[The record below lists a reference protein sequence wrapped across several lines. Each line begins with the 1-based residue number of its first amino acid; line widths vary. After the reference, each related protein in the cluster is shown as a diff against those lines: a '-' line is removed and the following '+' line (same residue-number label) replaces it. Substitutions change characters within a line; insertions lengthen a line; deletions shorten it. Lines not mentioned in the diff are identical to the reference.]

1 MAKLKLGA
9 ASGAERPKAYDAFIA
24 RSRRFVESKG
34 LSWNIPVNED
44 GSVDENFDWD
54 LRVLTSSHARNAAR
68 TNGFAVEDSIRDCA
82 IAAGWPAALLP
93 TSSALGFEV
102 QEFLKAVIAQRCK
115 DGIVPRS
122 VRNEALVY
130 RRFFSATMKAPWELS
145 TEDFDR
151 ITGLFK
157 DTKAGVILNALTT
170 LMNEKMLSLHVPLEP
185 AFRTE
190 FVAMLGTVLDE
201 RTDANK
207 LPDPEAL
214 HELTRIVFCESP
226 ASHNDRLRF
235 SVIRL
240 LLFTGL
246 RLNEVLM
253 LPLDCLRWETH
264 MDVVTGL
271 PAGEVG
277 GTSRTLQLRFFGLK
291 REEGRPDLLV
301 EDHQWVPEKFHSV
314 IAEAVKIVQEA
325 TAPLR
330 EVLRRN
336 LDGVRQFKT
345 SAGQVLSTADLLFIT
360 MVANR
365 DELPAVIPED
375 AVIETLSESGVYF
388 FMGWVPEGRTNMFM
402 RYGKTSNCR
411 SMTVNPHSL
420 RHLMNTE
427 FFRLNIP
434 DTIITQ
440 HFGRQTVTQ
449 SYEYDHRSL
458 AERLSFV
465 QLPPSAVK
473 MIVPGTPQEVVAK
486 MVVGGFASNSHIAQS
501 FKKIQAEHG
510 DDAAFEYLVT
520 NSDGFHVTPYGFCTT
535 SFALNPCARHLKC
548 FHRCKQFV
556 ASGLR
561 EHTVSLE
568 QLRSKLV
575 SMKKV
580 ASAKPANSIGRK
592 NQIEHAEQLL
602 AGVDAALKAKPGD
615 VVFENGQDHS
625 EQATDLFA

>member
-1 MAKLKLGA
+1 
-9 ASGAERPKAYDAFIA
+9 
-24 RSRRFVESKG
+24 
-34 LSWNIPVNED
+34 
-44 GSVDENFDWD
+44 
-54 LRVLTSSHARNAAR
+54 
-68 TNGFAVEDSIRDCA
+68 
-82 IAAGWPAALLP
+82 
-93 TSSALGFEV
+93 
-102 QEFLKAVIAQRCK
+102 
-115 DGIVPRS
+115 
-122 VRNEALVY
+122 
-130 RRFFSATMKAPWELS
+130 MKAPWELS

-151 ITGLFK
+151 FTELFK
-157 DTKAGVILNALTT
+157 GTKAGVILNT
-170 LMNEKMLSLHVPLEP
+170 LANLINEKMLSLYVPLEP
-185 AFRTE
+185 AYRTE
-190 FVAMLGTVLDE
+190 FVAMLATVLDE
-201 RTDANK
+201 RSDAQK

-214 HELTRIVFCESP
+214 HELTRIVFCERP

-246 RLNEVLM
+246 RLNEILM

-264 MDVVTGL
+264 VDVVTGL
-271 PAGEVG
+271 PAGEIG
-277 GTSRTLQLRFFGLK
+277 GTSRTLQLRYFGLK

-314 IAEAVKIVQEA
+314 IAEAVKIVQKA

-330 EVLRRN
+330 AVLNRN

-345 SAGQVLSTADLLFIT
+345 SAGRELSTADLLFIT

-365 DELPAVIPED
+365 GELPGAIPED
-375 AVIETLSESGVYF
+375 AIIETLNESGVYS
-388 FMGWVPEGRTNMFM
+388 FMGWVRGGRTNIFM
-402 RYGKTSNCR
+402 RYGKTPDCSA
-411 SMTVNPHSL
+411 MTVNPHSL

-473 MIVPGTPQEVVAK
+473 MIVPGTSQEVVAK
-486 MVVGGFASNSHIAQS
+486 MVVGGFASNSHIAKS

-510 DDAAFEYLVT
+510 DDAAFEYLAT

-535 SFALNPCARHLKC
+535 SFALNPCVRHLKC

-575 SMKKV
+575 VMKKI
-580 ASAKPANSIGRK
+580 ASARPANSIGRR

-602 AGVDAALKAKPGD
+602 AGVDAALKANPGD
-615 VVFENGQDHS
+615 VVFENGYDHS
-625 EQATDLFA
+625 EQARDLFA